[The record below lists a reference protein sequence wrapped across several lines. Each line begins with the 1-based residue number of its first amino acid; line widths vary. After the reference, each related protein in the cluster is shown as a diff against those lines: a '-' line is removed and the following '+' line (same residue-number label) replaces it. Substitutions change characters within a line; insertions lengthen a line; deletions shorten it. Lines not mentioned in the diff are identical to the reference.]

1 MSIIR
6 RDDQGATPA
15 KMQELPTRH
24 FSYRS
29 EDMELLKTGKF
40 SDALVTVG
48 TKVFNVHRSIV
59 CPRSGFLNGVLS
71 ATSKR
76 GKVNAEIFY
85 HSVEHFELLLEFIYS
100 GSKWRG
106 TLSQHIKVRSA

>member
-6 RDDQGATPA
+6 SDLQGATPA

-40 SDALVTVG
+40 SDARVTVG
-48 TKVFNVHRSIV
+48 TKVFNLHRSIV
-59 CPRSGFLNGVLS
+59 CPRSGYLNAILS
-71 ATSKR
+71 ATRKR
-76 GKVNAEIFY
+76 GKVNAEIQY
-85 HSVEHFELLLEFIYS
+85 DSVELFELLLEFIYS
-100 GSKWRG
+100 GSK
-106 TLSQHIKVRSA
+106 